1 MSEKPVISRPTFPI
15 QRRYDPMLGPP
26 QAQIG
31 PQGTI
36 LQINALMNLPFKGL
50 IAEGKM
56 PDEVLLQMAAEIMD
70 EIKKRGLKF

>member
-1 MSEKPVISRPTFPI
+1 M
-15 QRRYDPMLGPP
+15 
-26 QAQIG
+26 AQIG

-36 LQINALMNLPFKGL
+36 LQIQAVMNLPFKGL

-56 PDEVLLQMAAEIMD
+56 PDEVILQMAAEIMD